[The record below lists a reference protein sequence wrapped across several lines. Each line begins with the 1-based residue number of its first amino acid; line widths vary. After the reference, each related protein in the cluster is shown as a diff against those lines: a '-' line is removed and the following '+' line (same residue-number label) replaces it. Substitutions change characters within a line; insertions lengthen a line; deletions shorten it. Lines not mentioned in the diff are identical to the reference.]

1 MPFLKPPHLGYW
13 TQNLLV
19 VDRKEICKYIHIY
32 NIVLYW
38 LQCICHF
45 LSFYHHCLK
54 SLTHYNSRNPLP
66 LRPTFILGTRLRLG
80 KQSQAGTSS
89 HRTGHKIASIV
100 SVGANTG
107 PAALL
112 VYALSG
118 SICQESC
125 QGSGQ
130 ESSVTANLQMRELPL
145 MHIKP
150 TPPAR
155 RISHPA
161 FLVSG
166 ILIKRADRKPLSSPC
181 RWIIQ
186 RLSPPNSSCRWDGHA
201 WRRCIPPEPCSCVR
215 EEGERQEKEQ
225 GLAVWGVNTLGI
237 TRYVC

>member
-1 MPFLKPPHLGYW
+1 MHLSFPLFLSPLFKITYTLQQQKSSPPPSYIHPRHEAEA
-13 TQNLLV
+13 
-19 VDRKEICKYIHIY
+19 RKE
-32 NIVLYW
+32 
-38 LQCICHF
+38 
-45 LSFYHHCLK
+45 
-54 SLTHYNSRNPLP
+54 
-66 LRPTFILGTRLRLG
+66 
-80 KQSQAGTSS
+80 SQAGTSS

-161 FLVSG
+161 FLVPG

-181 RWIIQ
+181 R
-186 RLSPPNSSCRWDGHA
+186 
-201 WRRCIPPEPCSCVR
+201 
-215 EEGERQEKEQ
+215 
-225 GLAVWGVNTLGI
+225 
-237 TRYVC
+237 